1 MDIQLPGEDGL
12 VLHAAAQGA
21 TRDRAIPI
29 VAMTAHAM
37 QGDASWRWTPDAP
50 ATSPSPS
57 TRARWREQVRRY
69 LAVARVTS
77 RVLIID
83 DEPAN
88 VLLLESMLAEQP
100 ELEIKSVTDSRLA
113 EREFLDF
120 EPDIVLLDLHM
131 PKPDGI
137 EILTRL
143 RSARESLGFLP
154 VVVLSADT
162 TRLARNSALVL
173 GADDFLLKPLDREE
187 VLLRVRNL
195 LHTRRLYTELASA
208 KEALER
214 HEAQAR
220 KASRK
225 ADGCVNPTVNMQP
238 EPRTHA
244 IRAMSNPPLILIVE
258 DNVGS
263 LMLATVDARNRGF
276 RGGRRRSRPRRPVI
290 CWRRKTPDLILM
302 DIQLPGM
309 DGLEFTKELK
319 ADPTPPPYR

>member
-1 MDIQLPGEDGL
+1 
-12 VLHAAAQGA
+12 
-21 TRDRAIPI
+21 
-29 VAMTAHAM
+29 
-37 QGDASWRWTPDAP
+37 
-50 ATSPSPS
+50 
-57 TRARWREQVRRY
+57 
-69 LAVARVTS
+69 VTS

-143 RSARESLGFLP
+143 RSARDSLGFLP
-154 VVVLSADT
+154 VVVLTADA
-162 TRLARNSALVL
+162 TRLARNSALLL

-208 KEALER
+208 KEALEQ
-214 HEAQAR
+214 HEA
-220 KASRK
+220 
-225 ADGCVNPTVNMQP
+225 
-238 EPRTHA
+238 
-244 IRAMSNPPLILIVE
+244 
-258 DNVGS
+258 
-263 LMLATVDARNRGF
+263 
-276 RGGRRRSRPRRPVI
+276 RPRN
-290 CWRRKTPDLILM
+290 DS
-302 DIQLPGM
+302 
-309 DGLEFTKELK
+309 
-319 ADPTPPPYR
+319 